1 MGLAGLAA
9 VAIVV
14 AGVRAVSAQP
24 VHAPRPAL
32 GAASAPVTIVEY
44 ADYQCP
50 FCATWAKTIEPQIK
64 QTYIDTGK
72 VRLEWHD
79 MAWMGDESRDA
90 ANAARCAGDQGQ
102 FWAYHD
108 LLFASQAGQNT
119 GAFSKERLKAFG
131 RQLGLNTAAFDACVD
146 SDRYGDAVQADF
158 AEATR
163 LGITG
168 TPAFFINGQR
178 IDGAQP
184 YATFQAAIQAALAG
198 Q

>member
-24 VHAPRPAL
+24 VHAPRPTL

-50 FCATWAKTIEPQIK
+50 FCATWARTIEPQIK

-119 GAFSKERLKAFG
+119 GAFSKTRLEAFA

-146 SDRYGDAVQADF
+146 ADKYGDAVQADF

-163 LGITG
+163 LGISG

-184 YATFQAAIQAALAG
+184 YATFQAAIQAALAAH
-198 Q
+198 

>member
-1 MGLAGLAA
+1 MTLAGVAA

-14 AGVRAVSAQP
+14 AGVSAATAPP
-24 VHAPRPAL
+24 VHAATPTL
-32 GAASAPVTIVEY
+32 GASTAPVTIVEY

-50 FCATWAKTIEPQIK
+50 YCATWAKTVEPQIK
-64 QTYIDTGK
+64 QAYIDTGK

-79 MAWMGDESRDA
+79 MAWMGGESKDA

-108 LLFASQAGQNT
+108 LLYRSQAGQNS
-119 GAFSKERLKAFG
+119 GAFSKDRLKAFG
-131 RQLGLNTAAFDACVD
+131 QQLGLKAATFDACVD
-146 SDRYGDAVQADF
+146 SDKYGGAVQADF
-158 AEATR
+158 AQAAK

-168 TPAFFINGQR
+168 TPAFFVNGQR

-184 YATFQAAIQAALAG
+184 YSEFQSAIDSALAG

>member
-24 VHAPRPAL
+24 VHAPRPTL

-50 FCATWAKTIEPQIK
+50 FCATWARTIEPQIK

-119 GAFSKERLKAFG
+119 GAFSKARLEAFA

-146 SDRYGDAVQADF
+146 ADKYGDAVQADF

-163 LGITG
+163 LGISG

-184 YATFQAAIQAALAG
+184 YATFQAAIQAALAAH
-198 Q
+198 